1 MSFVSVYIA
10 ISNLGERLQAV
21 SLVRII
27 GLESFSKYDI
37 DIVLGGESNLEDNV
51 LKKNLGWGNIV

>member
-21 SLVRII
+21 SLRII
-27 GLESFSKYDI
+27 GLESFSKCDI